1 MVIPEFIEALLR
13 AAERGVKIRLL
24 VNGENTNIGPTW
36 YFLRNDYPQL
46 VASKNIELRE
56 FRSFTHCKMMI
67 ADSRLVFA
75 STGNPE
81 YNSWERGFDEI
92 MLIDSPELAR
102 EVQARL
108 LDRDMQ
114 PDRSTEIVIGTLEN
128 TPWWKVIAAKVV
140 KFLYAIFFTP
150 REPAHELRRILS
162 PDSGQRIK
170 ENLEILKNKK
180 KAPGV

>member
-1 MVIPEFIEALLR
+1 MLAVVDAAQETLDIEIAYVVIPDFVEAVLR
-13 AAERGVKIRLL
+13 AAERGVKIRFL

-36 YFLRNDYPQL
+36 YYLRNDYPAL

-56 FRSFTHCKMMI
+56 FQSFTHCKMMI

-92 MLIDSPELAR
+92 MLIDSPEVAR
-102 EVQARL
+102 EAAARL

-114 PDRSTEIVIGTLEN
+114 SDRSTEIMSPALEA
-128 TPWWKVIAAKVV
+128 TPWWKLFIAKVL
-140 KFLYAIFFTP
+140 KAFYALVFTP
-150 REPAHELRRILS
+150 REPERPRRPIIAS
-162 PDSGQRIK
+162 
-170 ENLEILKNKK
+170 
-180 KAPGV
+180 